1 MNLLVLSDLH
11 LGPKTEDRSTL
22 FVNFLQKARE
32 SQDEVLLLGDIF
44 DLWFGGESLTFSFQ
58 RPILEKM
65 KELAGKG
72 LNIEYVEGNRDFF
85 LSRYSGS
92 IFRSVHSNSYE
103 RKWGEYR
110 LYAAHGDCINLD
122 DRPYRAFRFL
132 TKNSVARSVIQ
143 HLPSRLLLKQAD
155 RLEQKMRETNLRYK
169 LHYPET
175 HCRRFILEAAQRN
188 ANLIVVGHFHEEKSW
203 EMSVGNQTVLFFN
216 LPGWE
221 SGFRYLVIP
230 DTHQK
235 PYFMEEGNQTHGN
248 PATP

>member
-11 LGPKTEDRSTL
+11 LGPSTESRGAL
-22 FVNFLQKARE
+22 FLNFLQRAWE
-32 SQDEVLLLGDIF
+32 SRDEVLLLGDIF

-65 KELAGKG
+65 KELAAKG
-72 LNIEYVEGNRDFF
+72 LNMDYVEGNRDFF
-85 LSRYSGS
+85 LDLYCGA
-92 IFRSVHSNSYE
+92 IFRGVYSNSYQ
-103 RKWGEYR
+103 RTWGGYR
-110 LYAAHGDCINLD
+110 IYAEHGDCINRD
-122 DRPYRAFRFL
+122 DRPYRLFRKL
-132 TKNSVARSVIQ
+132 TKNSTARFVIR
-143 HLPSRLLLKQAD
+143 HLPSRVLLKQAD
-155 RLEQKMRETNLRYK
+155 RLEQKMRNTNLRYK
-169 LHYPET
+169 LHYPEN
-175 HCRRFILEAAQRN
+175 HCRRFILESAQRN
-188 ANLIVVGHFHEEKSW
+188 ANLVVVGHFHEEKSW
-203 EMSVGNQTVLFFN
+203 EMTVGNQTVLFFN